1 MFCFLRFRFSVT
13 IGPMILT
20 YHGKNMIKAQSGDLI
35 VAVNPISKSSKHKS
49 SKFGADV
56 CLVSVNDVD
65 HNGVEEVTFGNK
77 VPFVASG
84 PGEYEVRDIFIKGF
98 LSKAEKEKINTIYT
112 AQFDG
117 INLCFLGGLSGELPE
132 EALESLNDVDIL
144 FVPVSGELPA
154 DKAYK
159 IAVSLEPKLIIPL
172 GEDDDVKKFIKEAG
186 SSNPEKLDKLTLK
199 RKDLDG
205 KEGDIV
211 LLSC

>member
-1 MFCFLRFRFSVT
+1 MFCFLRLPFSAT

-56 CLVSVNDVD
+56 ALISVNDAD

-117 INLCFLGGLSGELPE
+117 INLCFLGGLSSELPE

-144 FVPVSGELPA
+144 FVPVSDTLPA

-159 IAVSLEPKLIIPL
+159 IAVSLEPRLIIPL
-172 GEDDDVKKFIKEAG
+172 GEDDGVKKFIKESG
-186 SSNPEKLDKLTLK
+186 SANPDKLDKLTLK

-205 KEGDIV
+205 KEGEIV